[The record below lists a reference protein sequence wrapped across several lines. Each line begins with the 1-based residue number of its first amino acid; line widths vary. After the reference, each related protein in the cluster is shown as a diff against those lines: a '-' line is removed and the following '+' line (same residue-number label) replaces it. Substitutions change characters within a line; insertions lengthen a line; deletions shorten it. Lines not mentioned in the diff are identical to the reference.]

1 MLDGEVSL
9 GHEFL
14 DQSWV
19 HACHGCVADS
29 ILCEDARR
37 VQCEGEQQP
46 FLHGRNFLETRSTIC
61 LNLNLDKP
69 KYPYKGVVEVTI
81 KWTEEKLELLR
92 DMLTEG
98 MTFQQCGDHFGVSR
112 SSIYLVRKKYFPDL
126 AYGRPVR
133 EKKRAVYTDD
143 LVEAQKKRFFNK
155 KWNNS
160 RKEKWDFEI
169 EPFDIEYPSHC
180 PVLGVELDW
189 MSLGR
194 RTENSPSFDRID
206 PSKGYIPGNV
216 AIISWRANRIKNDG
230 TADEHQKIANWISA
244 TLCNAS

>member
-1 MLDGEVSL
+1 V
-9 GHEFL
+9 
-14 DQSWV
+14 
-19 HACHGCVADS
+19 
-29 ILCEDARR
+29 RR
-37 VQCEGEQQP
+37 
-46 FLHGRNFLETRSTIC
+46 S
-61 LNLNLDKP
+61 
-69 KYPYKGVVEVTI
+69 
-81 KWTEEKLELLR
+81 EL
-92 DMLTEG
+92 
-98 MTFQQCGDHFGVSR
+98 
-112 SSIYLVRKKYFPDL
+112 
-126 AYGRPVR
+126 
-133 EKKRAVYTDD
+133 YTDD
-143 LVEAQKKRFFNK
+143 LVQAQKKRFFNK